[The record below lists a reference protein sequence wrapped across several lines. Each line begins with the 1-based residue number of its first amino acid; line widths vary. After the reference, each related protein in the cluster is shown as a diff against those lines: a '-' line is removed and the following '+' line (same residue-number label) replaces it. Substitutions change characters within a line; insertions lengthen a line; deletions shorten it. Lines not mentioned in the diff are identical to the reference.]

1 MEIICYNNCMVRV
14 SKQKVDK
21 KVLNQ
26 INNRLIDVVSKLENN
41 FSTQKFLDDL
51 LTESEKIVL
60 AKRLAVIF
68 MLQENINWHKISI
81 LLKVSPTT
89 VRKIAIDIDFEK
101 YENIL
106 KIVKLRKNRM
116 TFWVGMDLVLKM
128 GIPSIVGAGQW
139 NILDELYERYQIKK
153 YNIKK

>member
-1 MEIICYNNCMVRV
+1 MVRI
-14 SKQKVDK
+14 SKQKVNK

-26 INNRLIDVVSKLENN
+26 INNRLVDVVSKLENN
-41 FSTQKFLDDL
+41 SSTQKFLDDL

-68 MLQENINWHKISI
+68 MLQENISWYKISV

-89 VRKIAIDIDFEK
+89 VRKIAIDIDLEK
-101 YENIL
+101 YENVL
-106 KIVKLRKNRM
+106 KIVRQRKNRM

-139 NILDELYERYQIKK
+139 NILDELYEK
-153 YNIKK
+153 YNLKK